1 MARSAEYMHDIFD
14 RFRYVIQMKPANR
27 LGVWNVAY
35 VMSFKCKLQIH
46 YVATERETTLTC
58 NVMARSKECVDDVCV
73 CVPFPLCD
81 SNSRIGCMQCSIRD
95 VIQMQS
101 ANTYDVTERE
111 ITLISTLWRVPKKYT
126 GSERDLSGSERI

>member
-1 MARSAEYMHDIFD
+1 
-14 RFRYVIQMKPANR
+14 
-27 LGVWNVAY
+27 
-35 VMSFKCKLQIH
+35 MSFKCQRQIH
-46 YVATERETTLTC
+46 YLGTERETTLTC
-58 NVMARSKECVDDVCV
+58 NVVARSKECVDDVCV

-111 ITLISTLWRVPKKYT
+111 ITLISTSWRVPKKYIDD
-126 GSERDLSGSERI
+126 DLCESGRI

>member
-58 NVMARSKECVDDVCV
+58 NVVARSKECVDDVCV

-111 ITLISTLWRVPKKYT
+111 ITLISTSWRVPKKYIDD
-126 GSERDLSGSERI
+126 DLCESGRI